1 MSCILYYSNFCEP
14 SKKLLQTVSKTEM
27 AKDIHFI
34 CIDKRVKENDKIF
47 IILQNGQKIVMP
59 ENVTKVPALMLL
71 NQQYKVVY
79 GDQIYQHLKPVQDK
93 QVQKATKNNME
104 PSAFL
109 DGFGFSS
116 GFGFGSGIISDNF
129 SFLDQNDNELS
140 VKGEGGLR
148 QMHNYV
154 SLESATNLSMHLP
167 QDDHDYKSDKLKDTE
182 LNIESLQKKREQELT
197 SFTPLRI

>member
-79 GDQIYQHLKPVQDK
+79 GDQIYQHLKPVQEK

-154 SLESATNLSMHLP
+154 SLENANNLSMHLP
-167 QDDHDYKSDKLKDTE
+167 QDDHDYKSDKLKDSE
-182 LNIESLQKKREQELT
+182 LNIESLQKKREQEFT
-197 SFTPLRI
+197 SYK